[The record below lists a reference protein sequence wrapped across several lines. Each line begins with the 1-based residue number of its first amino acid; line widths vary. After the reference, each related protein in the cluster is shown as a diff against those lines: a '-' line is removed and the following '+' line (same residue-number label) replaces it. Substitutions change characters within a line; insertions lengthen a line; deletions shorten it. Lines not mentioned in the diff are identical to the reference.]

1 MSRKLTVA
9 EMTIVSSADR
19 RAARGNFI
27 SLFRMRMTARRAELI
42 EISEAENLFVF
53 GTDEANADVEDSGY
67 VRATFQT
74 ISSLSPSVRPSEL
87 PDGSPRMSATLEN

>member
-1 MSRKLTVA
+1 
-9 EMTIVSSADR
+9 MTER
-19 RAARGNFI
+19 RAG
-27 SLFRMRMTARRAELI
+27 LI

-74 ISSLSPSVRPSEL
+74 ISYPLFVRPSEL